1 MQILFIQSIY
11 KKMYIRGGVML
22 KERISILENAGVIS
36 AEVAEFVNQ
45 VIDEVKQW
53 NVAVLV
59 FD

>member
-45 VIDEVKQW
+45 VFDEDL
-53 NVAVLV
+53 VA
-59 FD
+59 FMDK